1 MCVYLVYEVFKSYV
15 YRVIWELYSDIFP
28 FLLYFLLFFF
38 KLTCPYTI
46 NYTPS
51 LSKTVSQT
59 LSSKEMRGRPS
70 TCILQLQLLSFVPL
84 GDQIPIRMVL
94 AVLRVPVCWQ
104 SRVCVCGGEHFTCRF
119 FEQCFSWVKF
129 YVDIFSSLPCTSL
142 HYDVSFPVAP
152 PAPHKFAVIFFCFV
166 FLYVKCLALYP

>member
-1 MCVYLVYEVFKSYV
+1 MKSSNHMCIVSYENFIVTFSHFFY
-15 YRVIWELYSDIFP
+15 IFC
-28 FLLYFLLFFF
+28 FFF

-70 TCILQLQLLSFVPL
+70 TCILQLQLQSFVPL

-104 SRVCVCGGEHFTCRF
+104 SRVCVWGGGGSISLVGFWTVLFLGKILCWHFF
-119 FEQCFSWVKF
+119 
-129 YVDIFSSLPCTSL
+129 LPCLVLAYIMMSL
-142 HYDVSFPVAP
+142 FLWLPQLPINLLSYFSVL
-152 PAPHKFAVIFFCFV
+152 FFCM
-166 FLYVKCLALYP
+166 